1 MTTEE
6 KQAITIDTLTKR
18 LRSAIDSAQDHQR
31 NCIQKEI
38 QLIEAKRIIGSLLTG
53 WDKGGDEWYEAIQ
66 AAKDYLAK

>member
-38 QLIEAKRIIGSLLTG
+38 QLCK
-53 WDKGGDEWYEAIQ
+53 
-66 AAKDYLAK
+66 AKDLLREAVDDIPGVTLRGKIRTFLHE